1 MGSLLLKAKCNLLEI
16 SGQTMANPS
25 WLQLVYSAHT
35 LVQGHVTKP
44 ASYEAQQVLFSTLF
58 LYQDALAAMAADLLV
73 AAAESGELE
82 STLTEVFK
90 DLTAAMGA
98 TVLARL

>member
-1 MGSLLLKAKCNLLEI
+1 
-16 SGQTMANPS
+16 
-25 WLQLVYSAHT
+25 
-35 LVQGHVTKP
+35 
-44 ASYEAQQVLFSTLF
+44 
-58 LYQDALAAMAADLLV
+58 MAADLLV

-98 TVLARL
+98 TVLAG